1 MPHLDIVHRQLLT
14 QRKRHVIMS
23 MPHLIIVGA
32 DKGGVGKTTIS
43 RAVMDYLKARNVKHA
58 AFDTEH
64 PDGNLHR
71 FFPTLSTV
79 VDLTNSDGQMMV
91 FDHLADNEVTLI
103 DVRAGLLSPSLK
115 TLAETGFLEHV
126 AANKLKITVLHV
138 LGSTQ
143 ASFDEIKQAAD
154 LMAGSRHILASNYI
168 NDSSYLGLSPE
179 MRKVS
184 NGEITIGKLD
194 ERAYEYVDASGL
206 PFQTFIDTTQLPDG
220 KPNSSVLRGY
230 VRSWLVKTYQAFD
243 SITLAS

>member
-1 MPHLDIVHRQLLT
+1 MS
-14 QRKRHVIMS
+14 S

-43 RAVMDYLKARNVKHA
+43 RAVMDYMKARNVRHS

-71 FFPTLSTV
+71 FYPTVSTV
-79 VDLTNSDGQMMV
+79 VDLTNSDGQMKV
-91 FDHLADNEVTLI
+91 FDHLADNDVTLI
-103 DVRAGLLSPSLK
+103 DVRAGLLSPSLR
-115 TLAETGFLEHV
+115 TLAETGFLEQMN
-126 AANKLKITVLHV
+126 ANKLKITVLHI

-143 ASFDEIKQAAD
+143 ASFDEIKQAAS
-154 LMAGSRHILASNYI
+154 LMAGSRHIIVSNYI
-168 NDSSYLGLSPE
+168 NDSSYFGLSAD
-179 MRKVS
+179 MKKVTS
-184 NGEITIGKLD
+184 GEISISKLD

-206 PFQTFIDTTQLPDG
+206 SFQAYIDATVLPDG

-243 SITLAS
+243 SIALAS